1 MRVLV
6 VDIGGTHVKVLA
18 TGQTT
23 PREFPSGPTLTAEQV
38 VAGVKSVAADWKY
51 DAVSIGYPG
60 PVLHGRPVVEP
71 RHLGAGWVGF
81 DYGAALGC
89 PVKVVNDA
97 AMQALGSY
105 LGGKMLFLGLGTGLG
120 STLIVQGLVE
130 PMELGHLPYR
140 DGTFEQYVGLHGLQV
155 HGLTQWRRDVEDV
168 VGRLIA
174 ALEPEDV
181 VLGGGNVHKLDT
193 LPPGS
198 RAGDNANAFLGGF
211 RLWDRPQQGGT
222 AARKMKGRAMTGT
235 LPLTARQSWKA
246 LQAHQQKIVEQHL
259 RSLFSEDPTRGVR
272 LTAEAAGIYLDY
284 SKNRVTDETLAL
296 LRRLADE
303 SGLRE
308 RIDAM
313 FRGDK
318 INLTEDRAALHVA
331 LRAPRGTS
339 IVVDGKDVVPEVHAV
354 IDAMADFS
362 NRVRSGAWKGHTG
375 KRIRNVINIGIGG
388 SDLGPVMAY
397 EALKHYS
404 DRAMTFR
411 FVSNIDGT
419 DLVEAT
425 RDLDPTETLFIASSK
440 TFTTLE
446 TMTNAES
453 ARRWLLAGLGG
464 DIKAVAKHF
473 VAVSTN
479 AQKVSEFGID
489 TANMFGFWD
498 WVGGRYSMDSAI
510 GLSTMLAVGPDN
522 FRAMLAGFHQMD
534 EHFRTAPFER
544 NLPVLLG
551 LLTVWYT
558 DFFDAETV
566 AVLPYDQYLK
576 RFPAYLQQLTMESN
590 GKHVTR
596 EGAEVDYP
604 TGPIYWGEP
613 GTNGQHSFYQLIHQ
627 GTRLIPCDF
636 IAFSQPLNP
645 LGRHH
650 DFLLANVFAQTEA
663 LAFGKTR
670 EQVKAEGTPDKLV
683 PHRMF
688 QGNRPSNTIL
698 AERLTPETLGKLVA
712 LYEHSVFTQG
722 AIWDVDSF
730 DQWGVELGKVLAQHI
745 ISELE
750 SQTEPKLGHD
760 SSTNN
765 LIRRYR
771 TRKGA
776 AR

>member
-6 VDIGGTHVKVLA
+6 VDVGGTHVKVLA
-18 TGQTT
+18 TGQKA
-23 PREFPSGPTLTAEQV
+23 PREFASGPTLTAEQM
-38 VAGVKSVAADWKY
+38 VAGVKTTAAEWKY

-60 PVLHGRPVVEP
+60 PVLHGRPVAEP
-71 RHLGAGWVGF
+71 RHLGPGWVGF
-81 DYGAALGC
+81 DYRTAFGC
-89 PVKVVNDA
+89 PVKVINDA

-105 LGGKMLFLGLGTGLG
+105 QGGKMLFLGLGTGLG
-120 STLIVQGLVE
+120 STLIVDGIVE

-140 DGTFEQYVGLHGLQV
+140 NGTFEEYVGLHGLQT

-168 VGRLIA
+168 VSRLMA
-174 ALEPEDV
+174 ALQPEDI
-181 VLGGGNVHKLDT
+181 VLGGGDVHQLDK
-193 LPPGS
+193 LPPGC

-211 RLWDRPQQGGT
+211 RLWEESPDGPIGSKEMRGRP
-222 AARKMKGRAMTGT
+222 MTESS
-235 LPLTARQSWKA
+235 PLTARPAWKA
-246 LQAHQQKIVEQHL
+246 LETHYEKIRGLHL
-259 RSLFSEDPTRGVR
+259 RTLFADDANRGER

-284 SKNRVTDETLAL
+284 SKNRITDDTLML
-296 LRRLADE
+296 LCRLAEE

-318 INLTEDRAALHVA
+318 INLTEHRAVLHVA
-331 LRAPRGTS
+331 LRAPRGAS
-339 IVVDGKDVVPEVHAV
+339 IMVDGKDVVPEVHAV
-354 IDAMADFS
+354 LGAMADFAK
-362 NRVRSGAWKGHTG
+362 RVRSGAWKGNTG
-375 KRIRNVINIGIGG
+375 QRIRNVINIGIGG

-404 DRAMTFR
+404 DRAMSFR
-411 FVSNIDGT
+411 FVSNVDGT

-425 RDLDPTETLFIASSK
+425 RDLNPAETLFIASSK

-453 ARRWLLAGLGG
+453 ARQWLLAGLGG
-464 DIKAVAKHF
+464 DVKAVAKHF

-510 GLSTMLAVGPDN
+510 GLSTMLAVGPEN
-522 FRAMLAGFHQMD
+522 FQALLDGFHQMD

-551 LLTVWYT
+551 LLTVWYA
-558 DFFDAETV
+558 DFFGAQTV
-566 AVLPYDQYLK
+566 AILPYEQYLK

-596 EGAEVDYP
+596 EGVEIDYP

-627 GTRLIPCDF
+627 GTHLIPCDF
-636 IAFSQPLNP
+636 IAFGRALNP

-663 LAFGKTR
+663 LAFGKTPG
-670 EQVKAEGTPDKLV
+670 EVKAEGTPDGLV
-683 PHRMF
+683 PHRVF

-730 DQWGVELGKVLAQHI
+730 DQWGVELGKVLAQRI
-745 ISELE
+745 IPELE
-750 SQTEPKLGHD
+750 SSAEPRLGHD

-771 TRKGA
+771 MRRNK
-776 AR
+776 R

>member
-1 MRVLV
+1 MRVLS
-6 VDIGGTHVKVLA
+6 VDVGGTHVKVLA
-18 TGQTT
+18 TGQDS
-23 PREFPSGPTLTAEQV
+23 PRQFSSGPTLTAEQMV
-38 VAGVKSVAADWKY
+38 TGVKAVAAGWKY
-51 DAVSIGYPG
+51 DAVSVGYPG
-60 PVLHGRPVVEP
+60 PVLHGRPVAEP
-71 RHLGAGWVGF
+71 PHLGPGWVGF
-81 DYGAALGC
+81 DYQTAFGR
-89 PVKVVNDA
+89 PVKLVNDA
-97 AMQALGSY
+97 AMQARGSY
-105 LGGKMLFLGLGTGLG
+105 RGGKMLFLGLGTGLG
-120 STLIVQGLVE
+120 STLVVDGIVE

-140 DGTFEQYVGLHGLQV
+140 NGTFEEYVGLHGLQA

-168 VGRLIA
+168 VSRLMA
-174 ALEPEDV
+174 ALQPEDV
-181 VLGGGNVHKLDT
+181 VLGGGNVHQLDP
-193 LPPGS
+193 LPPGC

-211 RLWDRPQQGGT
+211 RLWERAHDRLIASEG
-222 AARKMKGRAMTGT
+222 MKGRAMTGM

-246 LQAHQQKIVEQHL
+246 LQAHQEKIRGLHL
-259 RSLFSEDPTRGVR
+259 RTLFADDATRGER
-272 LTAEAAGIYLDY
+272 LTAEAVGIYLDY

-296 LRRLADE
+296 LCRLAEE

-318 INLTEDRAALHVA
+318 INLTENRAVLHVA
-331 LRAPRGTS
+331 LRAPRGAS
-339 IVVDGKDVVPEVHAV
+339 IVVDGKDVVPEIHAV
-354 IDAMADFS
+354 LGAMADFS
-362 NRVRSGAWKGHTG
+362 NRVRSGVWKGHTG
-375 KRIRNVINIGIGG
+375 QRIRNVVNIGIGG

-404 DRAMTFR
+404 DRTMTFR
-411 FVSNIDGT
+411 FVSNVDGT

-425 RDLDPTETLFIASSK
+425 RDLNPAETLFIASSK

-453 ARRWLLAGLGG
+453 ARQWLLAGFGG
-464 DIKAVAKHF
+464 EVKAVAKHF

-522 FRAMLAGFHQMD
+522 FRALLDGFHQMD

-558 DFFDAETV
+558 DFFGAETV
-566 AVLPYDQYLK
+566 AVLPYEQYLK

-596 EGAEVDYP
+596 EGAEISYP

-636 IAFSQPLNP
+636 IAFAHALNP
-645 LGRHH
+645 LGLHH
-650 DFLLANVFAQTEA
+650 DMLLANVFAQTEA

-670 EQVKAEGTPDKLV
+670 EQVKAEGTQDSLV
-683 PHRMF
+683 PHRVF

-730 DQWGVELGKVLAQHI
+730 DQWGVELGKVLAQRI
-745 ISELE
+745 IPELE
-750 SQTEPKLGHD
+750 GDAEPMLGHD

-771 TRKGA
+771 KRRTER
-776 AR
+776 